1 MKSKF
6 SDQAMIFRKDTGD
19 RTFYSTTISK
29 KKADGEYENAYIRI
43 DFKKG
48 TDLPNKT
55 LIDIKNGWLTFYPTK
70 AYKKDGTEFNT
81 TQLYV
86 FCNEYEIISKPDE
99 AEQVS
104 GFSQLTEDDI
114 PF

>member
-6 SDQAMIFRKDTGD
+6 TDQAMIFRKDTDD

-29 KKADGEYENAYIRI
+29 KKPDGEYENAYIRI

-48 TDLPNKT
+48 TDIPNKT
-55 LIDIKNGWLTFYPTK
+55 MINITNGWLTFYI
-70 AYKKDGTEFNT
+70 KDKIP
-81 TQLYV
+81 QWYV
-86 FCNEYEIISKPDE
+86 FCNEYEIVDKPETVEGFAALSDE
-99 AEQVS
+99 S
-104 GFSQLTEDDI
+104 I